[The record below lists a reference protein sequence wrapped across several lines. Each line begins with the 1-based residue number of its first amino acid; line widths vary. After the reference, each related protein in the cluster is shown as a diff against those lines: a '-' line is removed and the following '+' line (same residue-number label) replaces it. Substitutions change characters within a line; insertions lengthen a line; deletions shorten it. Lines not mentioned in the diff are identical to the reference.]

1 MKKLFAVTLAV
12 LCAVCLAACGS
23 QTPAEG
29 ISTALSIDVSSGK
42 EVQFRDDHG
51 GFHGDGTEYV
61 VLAFA
66 DDKVLEQIKDD
77 SAWTALPLDETAKA
91 LVYGVAGET
100 SRIGPFLTDENGDTL
115 FPEIE
120 NGYYILIDRHS
131 QKEANILE
139 RASFNFTLAIYDTDT
154 NKLHYCA
161 FDT

>member
-1 MKKLFAVTLAV
+1 MKKVIALAFVVLFTLS
-12 LCAVCLAACGS
+12 LAACGS
-23 QTPAEG
+23 QTPAKD

-42 EVQFRDDHG
+42 EIQFSDNHG

-61 VLAFA
+61 VLEFS
-66 DDKVLEQIKDD
+66 DDSVLEQIKDN
-77 SAWTALPLDETAKA
+77 SAWTALSLDETAKA
-91 LVYGVAGET
+91 LVYGVTEET
-100 SRIGPFLTDENGDTL
+100 SQIGPFLTDENGDTL

-131 QKEANILE
+131 QKEGNILE

-154 NKLHYCA
+154 NKLHYCE